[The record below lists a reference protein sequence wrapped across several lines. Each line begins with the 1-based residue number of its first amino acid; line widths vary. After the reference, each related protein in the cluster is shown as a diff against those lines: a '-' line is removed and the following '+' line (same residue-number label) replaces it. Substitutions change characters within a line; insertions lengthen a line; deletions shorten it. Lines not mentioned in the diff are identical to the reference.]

1 MSEIVEKCRKW
12 TCPCHGCPEVRVCR
26 RGCLRCGALEKTE
39 SIGYCTKM
47 HRDGRKLAEERRKKV
62 LLDG

>member
-26 RGCLRCGALEKTE
+26 RGCLRCGALERTE

-47 HRDGRKLAEERRKKV
+47 HRDGRKLAE
-62 LLDG
+62 